1 MTDDRFVL
9 KDGRSIGV
17 TTFGDPL
24 AERLVVVCSPCPG
37 SSDFDPDPT
46 VTNTWG
52 VHLVSIDRP
61 GYGASDPWPDSAPT
75 IHGFADDIAEW
86 LQQLTAA
93 APDPARSRELIPV
106 GVVGWGYGAAV
117 ALALAAR
124 HADLVGEVVALDAR
138 SPKELRDEAAAMV
151 LDIPAA
157 RYAAG
162 IEELAAALRSGAREP
177 LQWLGIPEDDPGLGL
192 PGMRN
197 RLERMV
203 SASPQ
208 GGMRGFASDITAAGD
223 TGWGEELS
231 TIACNVTLVFN
242 EVDERRERDAHALAR
257 RIPQS
262 VTVRAEGSGVLPI
275 AGLWSNV
282 LNILAPD
289 HGEVPAELRGAWNP
303 DRRSTHEVERSAPL
317 HEI

>member
-24 AERLVVVCSPCPG
+24 AERLVVLCSPCPG

-61 GYGASDPWPDSAPT
+61 GYGASDPWPDPAPT
-75 IHGFADDIAEW
+75 IQGFADDIAER
-86 LQQLTAA
+86 L
-93 APDPARSRELIPV
+93 RELVAASPDAARRKEIIPV

-124 HADLVGEVVALDAR
+124 HADLVSEVVAVDAR

-157 RYAAG
+157 RYAAD
-162 IEELAAALRSGAREP
+162 IEELAAALRSGGREP
-177 LQWLGIPEDDPGLGL
+177 LQWLGLPEDDPGLEFPGL
-192 PGMRN
+192 RN

-203 SASPQ
+203 SASPE
-208 GGMRGFASDITAAGD
+208 GGMKGFASDITAAAD
-223 TGWGEELS
+223 TGWGEDLS

-242 EVDERRERDAHALAR
+242 TVDERRERDARALAR

-262 VTVRAEGSGVLPI
+262 RTVRAEGSGSVPI
-275 AGLWSNV
+275 AGLWSDVLNV
-282 LNILAPD
+282 LSPD
-289 HGEVPAELRGAWNP
+289 HGELPPEVRGAWNS
-303 DRRSTHEVERSAPL
+303 DRRSTREVEPSAPL
-317 HEI
+317 QES